1 VSRISPGLS
10 LMVGDPEGNRF
21 VQERVSTII
30 PSPTVNF
37 WLQKDALQATFDD
50 LSDNQ
55 NLRIGTLNEAKC

>member
-1 VSRISPGLS
+1 MDPGRDTD
-10 LMVGDPEGNRF
+10 GTGQQTGF

-30 PSPTVNF
+30 PSATVNS

-55 NLRIGTLNEAKC
+55 NLLIGTLNEAKY

>member
-1 VSRISPGLS
+1 
-10 LMVGDPEGNRF
+10 MVGDPEGNRF
-21 VQERVSTII
+21 VQERVFTII
-30 PSPTVNF
+30 PSPPVNF